1 MPTISVN
8 SHAIYYEEHGQGEPL
23 ILIAGLGTSCLTWW
37 KQIGPLGK
45 RYRVITP
52 DNRGIGDSS
61 RVSQAFTVAD
71 LARDMA
77 ALIRELNIAPS
88 NVLGISMGG
97 FVALT
102 LCHLHPE
109 LVSKLVLAST
119 SAGGTPHVPA
129 TESIMGI
136 VLGGDQS
143 DIEAYCRKLYPAL
156 TGPGYMQSHPEDLNH
171 IIANAREKPLS
182 PESYLYQLNAVAE
195 YTSEKGATV
204 ALADISAPTLIL
216 HGDADPLVPYPNG
229 RYLADHIKGARLVTY
244 PGSGH
249 MLAIEAADQF
259 NRDVLSFLSK
269 QGG

>member
-1 MPTISVN
+1 MPTIRVK
-8 SHAIYYEEHGQGEPL
+8 SHAIYYEEHGQGDPL
-23 ILIAGLGTSCLTWW
+23 ILIAGLGTTCLTWW
-37 KQIGPLGK
+37 KQIETLGK

-61 RVSQAFTVAD
+61 RVSQAFTIAD
-71 LARDMA
+71 MAGDMA

-102 LCHLHPE
+102 LCCMHPD
-109 LVSKLVLAST
+109 LVSKLVLTST
-119 SAGGTPHVPA
+119 SAGGATHVPA

-136 VLGGDQS
+136 ILGSDQS

-156 TGPGYMQSHPEDLNH
+156 TGSGYLQSHPEDLDH

-195 YTSEKGATV
+195 YTSEKAATI
-204 ALADISAPTLIL
+204 ALADIAAPTLIL

-229 RYLADHIKGARLVTY
+229 RYLADHIKGARLVSY
-244 PGSGH
+244 PGNGH
-249 MLAIEAADQF
+249 MLPIEAADQF
-259 NRDVLSFLSK
+259 NRDVLSFLSSR
-269 QGG
+269 GG